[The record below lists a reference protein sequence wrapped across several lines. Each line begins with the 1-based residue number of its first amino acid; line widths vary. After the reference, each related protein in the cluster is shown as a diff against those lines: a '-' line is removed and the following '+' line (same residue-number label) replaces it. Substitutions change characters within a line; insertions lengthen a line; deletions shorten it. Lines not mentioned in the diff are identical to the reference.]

1 MAQQYGLGRGLSS
14 LIPPKKP
21 DTTEGT
27 PPVASPSSEAASQPL
42 RAGSAPASTHATV
55 SPFVITPGVH
65 VVTPGSAPLSGG
77 LAAPATRVA
86 ASPLSESARVVPAPS
101 TSASTPQS
109 SVPVSPMPVRQ
120 AVGSAPA
127 SLPVAPLTPSVSPE
141 SDQNNL
147 LHIALSKIAPN
158 PEQPRLQFDTEKLS
172 ELSQSIREHGI
183 LQPLVV
189 TRVGE
194 NYELIAGERRLQA
207 AKLAGLVEVPVI
219 VRSADERT
227 KLELA
232 IIENTQRHNLNPIE
246 EAKAY
251 LRLIEEY
258 GLHQEEVAKKMGK
271 SRSLVANTVRLLHLP
286 VEIQRAL
293 IEGKISE
300 GHAKALLSI
309 ESGEKQRALF
319 EMILKSGLTVR
330 ETEMQAR
337 SVSLRTYTRSSDS
350 RLSPEFTERF
360 EKLREKLGTRVK
372 WSAAGEGGKI
382 VIEYYSPEELKG
394 LFQRFGL

>member
-21 DTTEGT
+21 DESVGMSAGVSRTTMG
-27 PPVASPSSEAASQPL
+27 
-42 RAGSAPASTHATV
+42 GSTV
-55 SPFVITPGVH
+55 SPVPTPSLSVKPRTEASPF
-65 VVTPGSAPLSGG
+65 VVTPRNPAGETEDGVVVDSPVAVRAGVNQDIVSDSKKDVSPSLDPSGRPVLATPTKSVDPIIALDRNSIVYAPL
-77 LAAPATRVA
+77 
-86 ASPLSESARVVPAPS
+86 
-101 TSASTPQS
+101 
-109 SVPVSPMPVRQ
+109 
-120 AVGSAPA
+120 
-127 SLPVAPLTPSVSPE
+127 
-141 SDQNNL
+141 
-147 LHIALSKIAPN
+147 HKIIPN
-158 PEQPRLQFDTEKLS
+158 PEQPRAQFDQEKLS
-172 ELSQSIREHGI
+172 ELAQSIREHGI

-189 TRVGE
+189 TRKGDG
-194 NYELIAGERRLQA
+194 YELIAGERRLQA

-219 VRSADERT
+219 IRSADERT

-293 IEGKISE
+293 IEEKISE
-300 GHAKALLSI
+300 GHAKALLGI
-309 ESGEKQRALF
+309 ENPEKQRALF

-330 ETEMQAR
+330 ETEIEAR
-337 SVSLRTYTRSSDS
+337 SVSVRPHARSQVSI
-350 RLSPEFTERF
+350 SPEFSERL
-360 EKLREKLGTRVK
+360 ERLREKLGTQVK
-372 WSAAGEGGKI
+372 LSPTGQGGKI
-382 VIEYYSPEELKG
+382 VIEYYSDEELQG
-394 LFQRFGL
+394 LFRCFGL

>member
-14 LIPPKKP
+14 LIPPKRP
-21 DTTEGT
+21 DVPGATQNVAGNQGVN
-27 PPVASPSSEAASQPL
+27 PSVLPAQPVAKQPASQSPFIINPVQRVGMPETDSSPITKAISPRVEPIVSSRPAVIQSSEGATPEKVVSSP
-42 RAGSAPASTHATV
+42 APTSLHTR
-55 SPFVITPGVH
+55 FDQEGITN
-65 VVTPGSAPLSGG
+65 APL
-77 LAAPATRVA
+77 
-86 ASPLSESARVVPAPS
+86 
-101 TSASTPQS
+101 
-109 SVPVSPMPVRQ
+109 
-120 AVGSAPA
+120 
-127 SLPVAPLTPSVSPE
+127 
-141 SDQNNL
+141 
-147 LHIALSKIAPN
+147 HKIVPN
-158 PEQPRLQFDTEKLS
+158 PEQPRARFDKEKLA
-172 ELSQSIREHGI
+172 ELAQSIKEHGI

-189 TRVGE
+189 TRSGDG
-194 NYELIAGERRLQA
+194 YELIAGERRLQA
-207 AKLAGLVEVPVI
+207 AKLAGLTEVPVI

-251 LRLIEEY
+251 LRLMEEY

-309 ESGEKQRALF
+309 ENPEKQRALF

-330 ETEMQAR
+330 ETEMEAR
-337 SVSLRTYTRSSDS
+337 SVSVRPHVRSETAIP
-350 RLSPEFTERF
+350 PEFSERL
-360 EKLREKLGTRVK
+360 EKLREKLGTRVRL
-372 WSAAGEGGKI
+372 SPAGQGGKI
-382 VIEYYSPEELKG
+382 VIEYYSSEELQG
-394 LFQRFGL
+394 LFQCFGL